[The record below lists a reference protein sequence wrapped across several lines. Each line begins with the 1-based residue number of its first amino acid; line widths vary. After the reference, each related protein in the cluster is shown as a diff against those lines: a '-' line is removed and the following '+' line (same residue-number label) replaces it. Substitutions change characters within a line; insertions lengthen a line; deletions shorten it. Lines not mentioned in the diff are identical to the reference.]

1 MIAHAPFRARRRSVA
16 LAALLA
22 LASNAPV
29 NAQTQLYLLAS
40 GADEIIWDPDCQ
52 PWDYDPECGYT
63 AIPHPGRV
71 IQLDVDRREIVATTT
86 VSHARGASIG
96 PRTTPDGHFLLW
108 SGLFVEAPA
117 PYHVSLFDIARR
129 QQATLFAASG
139 LSSVPLTVH
148 PSEMRAFLGL
158 STGGVT
164 VAEPGTT
171 YTLPSPRCAQAFL
184 SGRSG
189 DGRRLS
195 YRCLDPQG
203 VLVVDSA
210 DGHLIGT
217 VPHAVTSPLL
227 DEAGTT
233 VFGASWHRQ
242 GIETPV
248 FQRFDVAS
256 GALLAERQ
264 VTPAGFNGSLWTY
277 NPATGHL
284 YAGSRGA
291 IVVLDANTL
300 QEVGRIPSPHPS
312 LPYGLMAL
320 DPDRPEAYVG
330 WYGTIDN
337 QNLVRVSLVHT
348 GTFATIGSSD
358 IPIVGAFVGMALGS
372 RPPRVSDLGALVAGR
387 AVTLS
392 WAIDASR
399 AIANEQVVEVGFIPG
414 QTVIRLPS
422 RGRTPRASR
431 SLARRPGATTSASD
445 P

>member
-1 MIAHAPFRARRRSVA
+1 M
-16 LAALLA
+16 LA
-22 LASNAPV
+22 LASTAPAV
-29 NAQTQLYLLAS
+29 AQTQLYLLAS

-71 IQLDVDRREIVATTT
+71 IQLDVDRRQIVATTPI
-86 VSHARGASIG
+86 SHARGASIG

-108 SGLFVEAPA
+108 SGSIVEAPA

-148 PSEMRAFLGL
+148 PSQMRAFLGL

-171 YTLPSPRCAQAFL
+171 YTLPSPRCAQPFL

-210 DGHLIGT
+210 DGHMIGT

-227 DEAGTT
+227 DDAGTT
-233 VFGASWHRQ
+233 LFGASWHQQ

-248 FQRFDVAS
+248 FQRFDVAT

-264 VTPAGFNGSLWTY
+264 VIAGGLQRLTVDLQPGDRSPVRRKPRRHRRAGCQHPAGGGPDSF
-277 NPATGHL
+277 
-284 YAGSRGA
+284 
-291 IVVLDANTL
+291 
-300 QEVGRIPSPHPS
+300 PHPS

-320 DPDRPEAYVG
+320 DPDRPEAYIG

-372 RPPRVSDLGALVAGR
+372 RPPRVSDLGALVDGR
-387 AVTLS
+387 VVTLS

-399 AIANEQVVEVGFIPG
+399 SIATEQVVEAGFAPG
-414 QTVIRLPS
+414 ETAVRLPV
-422 RGRTPRASR
+422 A
-431 SLARRPGATTSASD
+431 AGATSFAVAGVPPGRYFVRIRSVNGTGVGAPSNEVIVD
-445 P
+445 VP